1 MKAETARIST
11 RALHHPATSP
21 MKPIRVISA
30 WRARHE
36 GAGGAAMAATND
48 GEAIWLRILGSLGG
62 VARKAT
68 TSRRKIDKCAHP
80 GLTAG
85 DRCFYIWGH
94 FSRSST
100 FCYEVPVRA
109 IRDAYEV
116 YVDHVRELS
125 NVGVARVNGA
135 VSFVSAKAAE
145 GFDALRDG
153 LAKVVPVHSQAA

>member
-21 MKPIRVISA
+21 MNPIRVISA

-36 GAGGAAMAATND
+36 GAGRAAMAAIND
-48 GEAIWLRILGSLGG
+48 GEAIWLRILGSLEG

-68 TSRRKIDKCAHP
+68 TSRRKIDECAHP

-85 DRCFYIWGH
+85 DRCFYISGH

-100 FCYEVPVRA
+100 FCYEVPGRPFEQCRRVR
-109 IRDAYEV
+109 
-116 YVDHVRELS
+116 LP
-125 NVGVARVNGA
+125 GTPPGRV
-135 VSFVSAKAAE
+135 
-145 GFDALRDG
+145 
-153 LAKVVPVHSQAA
+153 KVQR